1 MKRLIV
7 IAMIVVGLVLVFAVG
22 GPDRDDTGGP
32 ALASDQRLAAAFSR
46 HESGLQVQGGGTVIA
61 VLPDDN
67 KGSHHQRFVL
77 RLESGQ
83 TLLIAHNIDLAPRIE
98 RLREGDFITFSGEYE
113 WNPEGGVVHWTH
125 RHPAGRHADGW
136 LQRAGQ
142 IYR

>member
-1 MKRLIV
+1 MKRWLV
-7 IAMIVVGLVLVFAVG
+7 VAMIVFGLLLVFVG
-22 GPDRDDTGGP
+22 GGSDRGQASGP
-32 ALASDQRLAAAFSR
+32 KLASDRVLADAYADQLSD
-46 HESGLQVQGGGTVIA
+46 LQVQGGGTVIA

-67 KGSHHQRFVL
+67 KGSRHQRFVL

-125 RHPAGRHADGW
+125 RDPAGRHADGW